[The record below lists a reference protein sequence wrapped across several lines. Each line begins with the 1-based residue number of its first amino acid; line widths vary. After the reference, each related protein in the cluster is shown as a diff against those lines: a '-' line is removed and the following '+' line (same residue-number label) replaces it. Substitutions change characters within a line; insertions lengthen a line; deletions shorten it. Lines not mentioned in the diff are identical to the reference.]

1 MSRSIMNRFNN
12 KVREGFVAI
21 MPDVSIDQG
30 RNEEL
35 ERTTLFIDSVN
46 E

>member
-1 MSRSIMNRFNN
+1 MELWLLCLN
-12 KVREGFVAI
+12 VL
-21 MPDVSIDQG
+21 DQG

>member
-1 MSRSIMNRFNN
+1 MELWLLCQNFL
-12 KVREGFVAI
+12 
-21 MPDVSIDQG
+21 DQG

>member
-1 MSRSIMNRFNN
+1 MELWLLCLNFL
-12 KVREGFVAI
+12 
-21 MPDVSIDQG
+21 DQG